1 MPLFVARRIALAI
14 VVVLGVI
21 VVTFVVVHVVPGD
34 PAATWA
40 GPHASA
46 AQIARARTFLGLD
59 QPLAEQLINY
69 LGGIAGGNWGIS
81 IHTHRSVLSDLMTAA
96 PASLELVITALVLA
110 TIMGI
115 PLGLV
120 SARRPGRA
128 ADQAIRAGS
137 ILGISMPIF
146 WMALTLQ
153 LIFSQRLKWLPAAG
167 EYSPSLLFTHPLA
180 KRTGFPVIDSL
191 LSGNLPMLDSTL
203 THLILPAI
211 VVAAYPAGLIARM
224 VRAQVLDVI
233 GDTHI
238 LNARALGFGERQI
251 FSRFAMKLAWTPVA
265 AAIALVFG
273 YSLVNTFLVEAIF
286 DWPGLGSY
294 AAASISNLDTPAI
307 LGITLFV
314 AVAYVVA
321 NLVVDVVQAAIDPR
335 IRLR

>member
-1 MPLFVARRIALAI
+1 MPVFVARRIALAI

-46 AQIARARTFLGLD
+46 SQIARARKYLGLD
-59 QPLAEQLINY
+59 RPLVVQLVSY
-69 LGGIAGGNWGIS
+69 LGGIASGNWGIS
-81 IHTHRSVLSDLMTAA
+81 IHTHRSVLSDLMTVA

-110 TIMGI
+110 MLAGI
-115 PLGLV
+115 PIGLF
-120 SARRPGRA
+120 SARRPGRP
-128 ADQAIRAGS
+128 ADQLIRAGS
-137 ILGISMPIF
+137 IVGISMPIF
-146 WMALTLQ
+146 WMALILQ
-153 LIFSQRLKWLPAAG
+153 LVFSQRLKLLPAAG
-167 EYSPSLLFTHPLA
+167 EFSPGLLFTHPLV

-191 LSGNLPMLDSTL
+191 LGGNLPMLGSTL

-224 VRAQVLDVI
+224 VRAQVLEVI

-251 FSRFAMKLAWTPVA
+251 FGRFAMKLAWTPVA

-273 YSLVNTFLVEAIF
+273 YSLVNTFLVESIF

-294 AAASISNLDTPAI
+294 AAASIATLDTPAI
-307 LGITLFV
+307 LGVTLFV
-314 AVAYVVA
+314 AVAYVGA